1 MRRRDTYLYRFADF
15 LTALLAWAL
24 FFLYRKQVEGVEWG
38 WQALKDLNF
47 FYGIFIIPTGWF
59 LFYSLFDNYQDVYRM
74 SRLAT
79 LTRTFFLTFIGV
91 LILFFTL
98 ILDDFVKDYTT
109 YYTSFAMLSGLHFTL
124 TATMRMI
131 LLTRAHRR
139 LQKGIVTYP
148 TLLIGSNQR
157 AIELFRDLS
166 SRKKSLGY
174 RFLGYIEV
182 NGQPGSLQSDNLQS
196 GSLQAGSFQS
206 SVVGEEGLPIPCL
219 GNINDITSVIRE
231 KNIEDVIIAI
241 ETSEHER
248 LKEIMDTLFDFGE
261 KIYVKIIPDMY
272 DIMLGSVQM
281 NEIYGAVLISIKQEL
296 MPKWERLLK
305 RLMDIAVSAVLLLIM
320 TPVILYVML
329 RVRLSSPGPVFF
341 RQERVGLN
349 GKPFKL
355 VKFRSMWIDA
365 EKHGPQLSKEADP
378 RCTPW
383 GAVMRK
389 WRLDEVPNFWN
400 VLKGDMSLVGPR
412 PERQFFINQIMEKA
426 PHYRHLLKVRPGITS
441 WGQVKYGYASNV
453 DEMLARLKFDI
464 LYIENMSL
472 VLDLKIIFYTVMVL
486 LQGKGK

>member
-1 MRRRDTYLYRFADF
+1 MRRRDTYIYRLADF
-15 LTALLAWAL
+15 LTAMLAWAL
-24 FFLYRKQVEGVEWG
+24 FFLYRKNLEGVAPG
-38 WQALKDLNF
+38 WQALDDLNF

-59 LFYSLFDNYQDVYRM
+59 LFYSLFDDYKDVYRM

-79 LTRTFFLTFIGV
+79 LTRTFFLTFAGV

-98 ILDDFVKDYTT
+98 ILDDFVRDYTT
-109 YYTSFAMLSGLHFTL
+109 YYTSFAVLFGLHFSL
-124 TATMRMI
+124 TALVRMA
-131 LLTRAHRR
+131 LLTRAHWL
-139 LQKGIVTYP
+139 LQKGQVSYP

-157 AIELFRDLS
+157 AIELYRDLS

-174 RFLGYIEV
+174 HFLGYVEV
-182 NGQPGSLQSDNLQS
+182 NGPNAKS
-196 GSLQAGSFQS
+196 GSSPSEIQNPKS
-206 SVVGEEGLPIPCL
+206 EIPNLPHL
-219 GNINDITSVIRE
+219 GNLDDLYPIIRE
-231 KNIEDVIIAI
+231 KGIEDVIIAI

-272 DIMLGSVQM
+272 DILLGHMRM
-281 NEIYGAVLISIKQEL
+281 NEVYGAVLIQIKQEL

-305 RLMDIAVSAVLLLIM
+305 RLMDIVVSAILLVLLA
-320 TPVILYVML
+320 PVLLYTML

-341 RQERVGLN
+341 RQERIGLN
-349 GKPFKL
+349 GNPFQL
-355 VKFRSMWIDA
+355 IKFRSMWVDA
-365 EKHGPQLSKEADP
+365 EKHGPQLSKEDDP

-389 WRLDEVPNFWN
+389 WRLDELPNFWN

-412 PERQFFINQIMEKA
+412 PERQFFIQQIMEKA

-453 DEMLARLKFDI
+453 EEMLARLKFDI

-472 VLDLKIIFYTVMVL
+472 VLDLKIIFYTVLVL